1 MAVIPEAN
9 DFPSYDEAYTPTDK
23 PVQSDFPSYDEATP
37 VVATPQ
43 TDDFPS
49 YDEALGVEQ
58 RATPETPRKIGVDLG
73 VEPLPSQP
81 VDATKPIGAAEAI
94 ALREEARTG
103 VPPTPLSTIA
113 KTASFGLAGVGEKIQ
128 ETALADLARGK
139 KSVIGEAPVPLDQLS
154 DFNLKATATF
164 AGLSMPFVNDA
175 LDDWDKTTGKRF
187 QNDEARKK
195 ARSLFVQGLAGEV
208 LRERL
213 QNKVDAG
220 EQLNQRDRTL
230 WAKLVAPAIRNTEEI
245 MRFMAGAPTAVAI
258 GAGQR
263 FGELTQPKRELQDG
277 QVVETAEGDTARKA
291 LAKSII
297 GAGVEY
303 AIERRGGKL
312 LNAGIGK
319 VFRALPG
326 GKALLGSI
334 SKMPVV
340 GQAVDTFGKLARIT
354 GQQGLAGEVFE
365 EGLQALADEGVGFA
379 VRGAEKTTPISQR
392 MAVAART
399 FAQPENMKDLVLGM
413 LLTQAAQG
421 GAAETMAW
429 QRQATQGRNL
439 DGILTAFGADGKT
452 LRVMTPE
459 DKQNAYAAIQQQ
471 LTPEKAQAVLQRM
484 GGRAADA
491 YNQIAEAKGFGF
503 ATTADPKERFIKKL
517 EYVQDTAKRLAG
529 DVPVIA
535 YATEADLLAAYPE
548 IALAKDYQAN
558 AICGTF
564 YDGKTH
570 VVLDKMH
577 TPRDIV
583 STILHESGVHASLAK
598 MTPANKERILRGI
611 GKNAMKQASEI
622 SQTLGVGDVPSAEEA
637 LALIG
642 EQRVVKPS
650 AYQRG
655 VNALRNQIRAVYP
668 SLKLNN
674 SDLAVIVG
682 DAQKAVR
689 GEGGTFELMATVAP
703 EAEQATTT
711 APGVASETPVGET
724 QTPLT
729 PTNETQAIPPTAQVQ
744 ELAPEPTPTVA
755 QPTAANV
762 VTPSALPAERV
773 EQLPKN
779 VQVPASIAQQAII
792 QEPVAL
798 NVVGQPAPIS
808 SAVSKRAQTSPVV
821 PKVDTD
827 VRERERPLSSKEE
840 KIRNSLISKARS
852 FGRKKQYALM
862 NKSLARADALRS
874 TAFTRSALDKVNRA
888 RIARGKKPI
897 IGMTQLQ
904 RPPPDNVAL
913 KREFIAERG
922 LTRERVVAMSPAEHT
937 AMEDEFKAWWRKR
950 TDNPLSSLSPDQK
963 AKEERAYKDTGI
975 RFRKATREPQNTI
988 TAYKLF
994 RVDERFPGKLF
1005 PLFVNATQPVDVGV
1019 WMDAESGPMKDGK
1032 VKSRLGGL
1040 AYRPGWHSSDLP
1052 LATHIGSNPDVKNKP
1067 TTRPANQVWTE
1078 VELPADRDW
1087 QAEANK
1093 RGTNAAGKL
1102 IPVKAQITD
1111 QIPVDGFYRYKT
1123 NSNMTGNWLI
1133 SGAIKVNRVLSDEEV
1148 RAINGRVGTADL
1160 PRQQPFDFVKYGF
1173 DKTAREAGAQPQLR
1187 RAVVTPEQ
1195 DATYMAAVERGDTET
1210 AQRMVD
1216 AVAKVAGLTGTLY
1229 HGTDGA
1235 TFTRFKKTDDVGFF
1249 FTSSKK
1255 VARSYAPAANWTNDP
1270 ESDLLPFLDP
1280 VPADNNRIGPTS
1292 GIYHV
1297 FLDIKNPLVIDAAGE
1312 EWNRVPVQKRQLNIE
1327 ALEVLPSY
1335 DENGSVDH
1343 KASVQIFVTER
1354 VKKDGPV
1361 ELLDDTDAKEILD
1374 TFVFNDSWV
1383 SDTEAEQAETIN
1395 YSFKLP
1401 SVEAYNQFIAERY
1414 SARAIINASRIANA
1428 EEALKKTPGLNR
1440 NYARINVASGANPKV
1455 NTRTAVRLA
1464 LSQGKDA
1471 VIFKRILDVG
1481 PDSFADRSE
1490 VSDVYVVFDP
1500 QQIYFANAVA
1510 RDEAGNAIPLSQ
1522 RFNAATPDIRFR
1534 RTATPAEDYQRDLR
1548 DAGLADRYVQVP
1560 KGETKEV
1567 RKAQLLR
1574 NLLYAD
1580 GLDREGRDGL
1590 VRKAEGE
1597 LAQRKTEMALDAA
1610 SGAFNTDRSVDS
1622 ARMVAVMNATML
1634 DAVKPDASVE
1644 TMDLADEVNLKAQE
1658 KFTRLG
1664 RALAFLRDR
1673 FNTPE
1678 GRRAELARILM
1689 MPDDVVAEKLKIAK
1703 TEAERREIRR
1713 PIIAKARERL
1723 KDLRKVQV
1731 IDADGKRTPLDINA
1745 FTNDQLMNDALF
1757 KDAVSKIIQ
1766 QRASVG
1772 DKLYEFWQNSIL
1784 SGPVTLLFVNPL
1796 GNAANI
1802 ALELGPQRQAEIL
1815 IGKALRSKDAPTTA
1829 STAAG
1834 FRYANEAM
1842 PDAWKN
1848 ARITFTTEQSQLGE
1862 YANKWDTGNQAI
1874 GRKVFGLDLG
1884 FDVGKAVRSPRN
1896 WLSATDQGFRT
1907 WLMNFHVADLA
1918 TRAFDNANKEVGTTP
1933 TEIERDAFIREAMKD
1948 DSEFYAQA
1956 QEIAS
1961 RELFQTKPGLLGQMF
1976 LSARHSDNP
1985 IARTLSRYLLPFV
1998 TTPANVIKTGAR
2010 KTPFGTIPLV
2020 WNFVRGKYKGTEAG
2034 KAEGVRL
2041 AAEQAVGWGVLM
2053 AVASL
2058 MEGDDDDPLKRPRI
2072 TGTQQ
2077 VSGRYRPGERE
2088 YEKRNEPPMSVRIG
2102 DNWFSY
2108 RRLEPVATILA
2119 TIVDMLNAGKSA
2131 QAGDWSKAGQR
2142 IANSLVGMFSD
2153 RTYLKTVGD
2162 IIDAVRDNNP
2172 GSYMKIATGTAA
2184 GFVPNIAKTT
2194 MRGFDPVIHDIRNR
2208 SPKGTFEWLETS
2220 GKRLAQMALPSPAVI
2235 KQPVARY
2242 DVYGRPLTKA
2252 GGAAENIL
2260 SPFTRQ
2266 RADKMTKI
2274 DAMLKRYADKTGE
2287 TNMLPAPPQV
2297 PEVKLFGKP
2306 EPVPLT
2312 DEEFAEYQ
2320 RLAGQSAMKRLS
2332 AMTFRDYDN
2341 PTKYDVARVKKA
2353 FESTR
2358 KIARIQITN
2367 KVRQRIKR
2375 ERGMAP

>member
-1 MAVIPEAN
+1 M
-9 DFPSYDEAYTPTDK
+9 
-23 PVQSDFPSYDEATP
+23 
-37 VVATPQ
+37 
-43 TDDFPS
+43 
-49 YDEALGVEQ
+49 
-58 RATPETPRKIGVDLG
+58 
-73 VEPLPSQP
+73 
-81 VDATKPIGAAEAI
+81 
-94 ALREEARTG
+94 
-103 VPPTPLSTIA
+103 
-113 KTASFGLAGVGEKIQ
+113 
-128 ETALADLARGK
+128 
-139 KSVIGEAPVPLDQLS
+139 
-154 DFNLKATATF
+154 
-164 AGLSMPFVNDA
+164 NDA

-529 DVPVIA
+529 DVPVVA
-535 YATEADLLAAYPE
+535 YATEADLLAVYPE

-583 STILHESGVHASLAK
+583 STILHESGVHASLAR

-703 EAEQATTT
+703 EAEQPTTT

-827 VRERERPLSSKEE
+827 VREREWPLSSKEE
-840 KIRNSLISKARS
+840 KMRNSLISKARS

-922 LTRERVVAMSPAEHT
+922 LTRDRVVAMSPAERT
-937 AMEDEFKAWWRKR
+937 AMDDEFKAWWRER
-950 TDNPLSSLSPDQK
+950 TDNPLSHLSPDQK
-963 AKEERAYKDTGI
+963 VKEERAYKDTGI

-1040 AYRPGWHSSDLP
+1040 AYRPGWHSGDLP

-1187 RAVVTPEQ
+1187 R
-1195 DATYMAAVERGDTET
+1195 D
-1210 AQRMVD
+1210 
-1216 AVAKVAGLTGTLY
+1216 
-1229 HGTDGA
+1229 
-1235 TFTRFKKTDDVGFF
+1235 
-1249 FTSSKK
+1249 
-1255 VARSYAPAANWTNDP
+1255 
-1270 ESDLLPFLDP
+1270 
-1280 VPADNNRIGPTS
+1280 
-1292 GIYHV
+1292 
-1297 FLDIKNPLVIDAAGE
+1297 
-1312 EWNRVPVQKRQLNIE
+1312 
-1327 ALEVLPSY
+1327 
-1335 DENGSVDH
+1335 
-1343 KASVQIFVTER
+1343 
-1354 VKKDGPV
+1354 
-1361 ELLDDTDAKEILD
+1361 
-1374 TFVFNDSWV
+1374 
-1383 SDTEAEQAETIN
+1383 
-1395 YSFKLP
+1395 
-1401 SVEAYNQFIAERY
+1401 
-1414 SARAIINASRIANA
+1414 
-1428 EEALKKTPGLNR
+1428 
-1440 NYARINVASGANPKV
+1440 
-1455 NTRTAVRLA
+1455 
-1464 LSQGKDA
+1464 
-1471 VIFKRILDVG
+1471 
-1481 PDSFADRSE
+1481 
-1490 VSDVYVVFDP
+1490 
-1500 QQIYFANAVA
+1500 
-1510 RDEAGNAIPLSQ
+1510 
-1522 RFNAATPDIRFR
+1522 
-1534 RTATPAEDYQRDLR
+1534 ATPAEDYQRDLR

-1689 MPDDVVAEKLKIAK
+1689 MPDDVAAEKLKIAK

-1757 KDAVSKIIQ
+1757 KDAVSKILQ
-1766 QRASVG
+1766 QRASAG

-1784 SGPVTLLFVNPL
+1784 SGPVTLFFVNPL
-1796 GNAANI
+1796 GSAANI

-2220 GKRLAQMALPSPAVI
+2220 GKRLAQMALPSPVVI
-2235 KQPVARY
+2235 KQPIARY

-2341 PTKYDVARVKKA
+2341 PTKYDVARVKKV